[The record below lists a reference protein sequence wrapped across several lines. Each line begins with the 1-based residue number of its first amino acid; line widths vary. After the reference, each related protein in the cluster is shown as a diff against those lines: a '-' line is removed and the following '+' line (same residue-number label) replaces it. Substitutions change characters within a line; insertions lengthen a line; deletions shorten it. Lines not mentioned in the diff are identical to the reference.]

1 MTVCAPQRK
10 NSASSYCPP
19 RNSGRDPGR
28 TKYPRR
34 TAAAESD
41 DYFLSDLN
49 LRDPNLSSE
58 SGGKIDIIDFKWTND
73 RLLGQVPAKPGGL
86 NGSMQHNERLRDTG
100 RFGTGENSHH
110 NFRNHR
116 LDLAPA
122 KRIP

>member
-34 TAAAESD
+34 TTAAESD

-58 SGGKIDIIDFKWTND
+58 SGGKIDIIDFKWTSD
-73 RLLGQVPAKPGGL
+73 RLLGR
-86 NGSMQHNERLRDTG
+86 NDRDSRKTIFSK
-100 RFGTGENSHH
+100 FGEDCQSQFGPTLSD
-110 NFRNHR
+110 RYS
-116 LDLAPA
+116 
-122 KRIP
+122 